1 MACETLSI
9 VEVRTCVMLQLLN
22 GAGAQ
27 VLRAQG
33 FRFKVQGIFLARTMN
48 APELTL
54 LRLRITRAKC

>member
-9 VEVRTCVMLQLLN
+9 VEVRTCARLQLLN

-27 VLRAQG
+27 VLRVQG
-33 FRFKVQGIFLARTMN
+33 LRFQVQGIFIARTMN

-54 LRLRITRAKC
+54 LRLRVTRAKC